1 MIYHAYSLLDTDLNA
16 FGIPQ
21 YDIKDIPETL
31 EAIKRAIVKGQLDP
45 KGQNLY
51 YLGTFDDNSGEIV
64 PQFKELANLELI
76 VRKEKADE

>member
-1 MIYHAYSLLDTDLNA
+1 MIYHVYSLLDTDMNA

-21 YDIKDIPETL
+21 YDIKDIPQTL
-31 EAIKRAIVKGQLDP
+31 EGVRRAIIKKQFDP
-45 KGQNLY
+45 HAQKLY

-64 PQFKELANLELI
+64 PEFKEIANCELL